1 MSNFTVASLKKK
13 NYFYEF
19 HKVVDLKKKNVT
31 S

>member
-19 HKVVDLKKKNVT
+19 HKVVDLKKNVT